1 MIRKIKAEDKEI
13 YIKMAHDFYRMPAVD
28 HPVPDSYLE
37 KTFEE
42 CLKSDTYAELFI
54 LEWEGKIAGYGLI
67 AKTFSQEAGGMVY
80 WLEELYI
87 LEEYRSK
94 GLGSEYFRYM
104 EEQKEEGV
112 TRFRLEVEKENE
124 RAWKLY
130 KRQDQGESD
139 RDSDGSHRCDPDGA
153 EGWLSGN
160 CIPPVRRDR
169 GSVYCRPCGGI

>member
-67 AKTFSQEAGGMVY
+67 AKTFRRKQAGWCTGWKNSISWKNTAPRGWEANFSHTWKHTEM
-80 WLEELYI
+80 
-87 LEEYRSK
+87 K
-94 GLGSEYFRYM
+94 
-104 EEQKEEGV
+104 V
-112 TRFRLEVEKENE
+112 THAT
-124 RAWKLY
+124 AWK
-130 KRQDQGESD
+130 
-139 RDSDGSHRCDPDGA
+139 
-153 EGWLSGN
+153 
-160 CIPPVRRDR
+160 
-169 GSVYCRPCGGI
+169 

>member
-42 CLKSDTYAELFI
+42 CMKSDTY
-54 LEWEGKIAGYGLI
+54 
-67 AKTFSQEAGGMVY
+67 V
-80 WLEELYI
+80 EELYI
-87 LEEYRSK
+87 MEEYRSK
-94 GLGSEYFRYM
+94 GLGSEYFGYM
-104 EEQKEEGV
+104 EDHKEEGV

-130 KRQDQGESD
+130 KRQGYDWLEYDQMIKEF
-139 RDSDGSHRCDPDGA
+139 R
-153 EGWLSGN
+153 
-160 CIPPVRRDR
+160 
-169 GSVYCRPCGGI
+169 

>member
-1 MIRKIKAEDKEI
+1 MVRKIKAEDKEI
-13 YIKMAHDFYRMPAVD
+13 YIKMAHDFYRTSAVD

-42 CLKSDTYAELFI
+42 CMKSSTYAELFI
-54 LEWEGKIAGYGLI
+54 LEWEGEIAGYGLI

-87 LEEYRSK
+87 LEAYRSK

-104 EEQKEEGV
+104 EEHKEEGV

-130 KRQDQGESD
+130 KRQGYD
-139 RDSDGSHRCDPDGA
+139 
-153 EGWLSGN
+153 WLEYDEMIKDF
-160 CIPPVRRDR
+160 C
-169 GSVYCRPCGGI
+169 